1 MPNIET
7 NLKKN
12 NFAKP
17 TLNVLRED
25 IFYRKDVRDSFGYV
39 AVGITVSLALTGI
52 IYTVGKKLIA

>member
-17 TLNVLRED
+17 TLNVTREE
-25 IFYRKDVRDSFGYV
+25 IFYRKDIRDSFGYV
-39 AVGITVSLALTGI
+39 AVGITVSLALAGAVYVI
-52 IYTVGKKLIA
+52 GKKLIA